1 LGGAEFGRRWVW
13 VAPGLGDAGFGWHWV
28 WVTQRFQR
36 CDEAVHLIEA
46 LASEVPRWLKPEYSR
61 ALPAALKALRHP
73 KITVIRMAR
82 EAGTIRIMQA
92 PESGT
97 GAKNSQLQSDLRQ
110 LGRVLVAY
118 SGGVD
123 SAYLAWTA
131 HRALGSDMLAV
142 IADSP
147 SLARTHLS
155 DAIAFANEQG
165 IPIEVIC
172 TSELDRPEYTRNDG
186 QRCFQCKD
194 ELFAAME
201 SLRAVRRF
209 DAIAYGV
216 NLDDQGDF
224 RPGQQ
229 AARQHHVA
237 APLLKAGLTKQEI
250 RELARQAGLRIWDKP
265 ASACLSSRIEYG
277 RPVTRE
283 ALEVVER
290 GEDAIRALGFRQFR
304 VRHHGDIVRI
314 EIAQEE
320 LERALN
326 PDVAAQFAAIFKT
339 LGFKFV
345 TLDLEG
351 FRSGSMNA
359 LLPVE
364 QLRRTG

>member
-1 LGGAEFGRRWVW
+1 M
-13 VAPGLGDAGFGWHWV
+13 P
-28 WVTQRFQR
+28 
-36 CDEAVHLIEA
+36 
-46 LASEVPRWLKPEYSR
+46 
-61 ALPAALKALRHP
+61 
-73 KITVIRMAR
+73 
-82 EAGTIRIMQA
+82 A
-92 PESGT
+92 PETDLST
-97 GAKNSQLQSDLRQ
+97 KSSQLQAELRS
-110 LGRVLVAY
+110 LGRLLIAY

-123 SAYLAWTA
+123 SAYLAWAA
-131 HRALGSDMLAV
+131 HGALGTGMLAV

-147 SLARTHLS
+147 SLARIQLT
-155 DAIAFANEQG
+155 DAVAFADEQA
-165 IPIEVIC
+165 IPLEVIS
-172 TSELDRPEYTRNDG
+172 TSELDRPEYARNDG

-194 ELFAAME
+194 ELFAVME
-201 SLRAVRRF
+201 KLRAARGF

-229 AARQHHVA
+229 AARDHHVA

-283 ALEVVER
+283 ALDVVER
-290 GEDAIRALGFRQFR
+290 GEDAVRALGFRQFR

-314 EIAQEE
+314 EIAREE

-326 PDVAAQFAAIFKT
+326 PAMAAQFTAVFKA

-359 LLPVE
+359 LLPAE